1 MPCRRELIQPTHL
14 RLRMRVPNRA
24 AALIVILLLVSVP
37 YSVFSQSSGM
47 TGRSVSGCTCHSNT
61 ATLSP
66 SLSGLPWG
74 AGGYT
79 PGSTY
84 SLVWDGGPHI
94 SGDGGF
100 SLAAT
105 AGSWSNLGSQVQ
117 LSQGEL
123 THSFDSLRS
132 WSADWTA
139 PASGTGDV
147 TFNLAVLYANGNG
160 MNSGDSWGTGTWTLS
175 EAGGSSST
183 PPVASNVTYV
193 PTNPTKAT
201 GLGVSYDYSDAD
213 GDSEQGTQI
222 RWWRDGLRISAIDDL
237 TNVPTIG

>member
-1 MPCRRELIQPTHL
+1 M
-14 RLRMRVPNRA
+14 
-24 AALIVILLLVSVP
+24 
-37 YSVFSQSSGM
+37 
-47 TGRSVSGCTCHSNT
+47 SGCSCHSNS

-79 PGSTY
+79 AGSTY
-84 SLVWDGGPHI
+84 SLMWDGGPHV

-100 SLAAT
+100 NLDAS

-117 LSQGEL
+117 LSSGEL
-123 THSFDSLRS
+123 THSSDSLRS

-139 PASGTGDV
+139 PVAGTGDV

-160 MNSGDSWGTGTWTLS
+160 QNSGDSWGTGTWTLS
-175 EAGGSSST
+175 ESGGSGSS
-183 PPVASNVTYV
+183 PPLASNVTYV
-193 PTNPTKAT
+193 PTNPTKST
-201 GLGVSYDYSDAD
+201 GLGVSYDYSDSD

-222 RWWRDGLRISAIDDL
+222 LSLIQI
-237 TNVPTIG
+237 